1 MADFIRRFARPAR
14 KQSIFRTDRAGASA
28 VGRVFC
34 GLTVCL
40 IVTAFLSSQ
49 RMVSMAERLEFGTNR
64 DRWLSAAEAVD
75 TGAAA
80 LRLDRPAQAVE
91 QAIGRSSGNEP
102 AEVVLGELATAS
114 ASSPTNT
121 EPTTTPTNDAS
132 PQTIQGAA
140 PGGNSAEDRTTPT
153 ATLSTTELS
162 TTGVPAST
170 TIAPPPRILGDA
182 SINDPLQIWV
192 GGDSLGD
199 YVGSQLLYQVADSDL
214 SDVELEFEIST
225 GLTRPDYFDWP
236 ARLSEVM
243 QSDTRPDVVVFM
255 VGGNDDQG
263 LRVDDE
269 RISIGT
275 DPWRL
280 TYQQRVATMMDI
292 AAYPDV
298 QMLWINLPPMR
309 DDRREAVAVDI
320 NAALEAEAS
329 IRPWVDI
336 IDIIDMFT
344 GPAGGYEQFIDEPD
358 GSSTRKARA
367 NDGVHITRSAS
378 EWVAE
383 LVWSEVV
390 RQWRF
395 DYLTPPTTTPSPQ
408 PAPEPSG
415 DEGTT
420 TETTESG
427 S

>member
-153 ATLSTTELS
+153 ATLSTTEL
-162 TTGVPAST
+162 
-170 TIAPPPRILGDA
+170 
-182 SINDPLQIWV
+182 
-192 GGDSLGD
+192 
-199 YVGSQLLYQVADSDL
+199 
-214 SDVELEFEIST
+214 
-225 GLTRPDYFDWP
+225 
-236 ARLSEVM
+236 
-243 QSDTRPDVVVFM
+243 
-255 VGGNDDQG
+255 
-263 LRVDDE
+263 
-269 RISIGT
+269 
-275 DPWRL
+275 
-280 TYQQRVATMMDI
+280 
-292 AAYPDV
+292 
-298 QMLWINLPPMR
+298 
-309 DDRREAVAVDI
+309 
-320 NAALEAEAS
+320 
-329 IRPWVDI
+329 
-336 IDIIDMFT
+336 
-344 GPAGGYEQFIDEPD
+344 
-358 GSSTRKARA
+358 
-367 NDGVHITRSAS
+367 
-378 EWVAE
+378 
-383 LVWSEVV
+383 
-390 RQWRF
+390 
-395 DYLTPPTTTPSPQ
+395 
-408 PAPEPSG
+408 
-415 DEGTT
+415 
-420 TETTESG
+420 
-427 S
+427 